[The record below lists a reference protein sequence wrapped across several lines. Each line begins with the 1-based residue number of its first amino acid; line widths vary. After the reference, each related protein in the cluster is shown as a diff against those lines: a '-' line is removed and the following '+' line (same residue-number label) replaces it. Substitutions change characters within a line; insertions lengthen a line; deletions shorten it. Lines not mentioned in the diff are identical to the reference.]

1 MCKKPEINDSA
12 LFDIFGPEHDRF
24 EFPADVHRVTAGNG
38 GEALLIFGREKTAL
52 YDCGMAYCGEY
63 LMKNIRGKL
72 NEKGRK
78 TLDYV
83 ILSHSHYD
91 HIGALPYIRRDFP
104 EAVVC
109 GSQKCHDILERPNA
123 RKLMK
128 ELGTAA
134 RDLFMPGNQEEILV
148 DDLSVDKV
156 LIDGDII
163 DLGEESIIAM
173 ETKGHTDCSM
183 TYMLKPVNLLFASES
198 TGLMEGPEYVH
209 TPFLKSYSD
218 AMISVQKC
226 MDCGAEYLCL
236 SHFGMIPKDFNSRY
250 WELLHKS
257 CDDKM
262 SFIRVMSAEGLSDE
276 EMLQRY
282 TEKYWNP
289 DMDDIQPID
298 AFLINAENIIKAFL
312 KAA

>member
-1 MCKKPEINDSA
+1 MCKKPEIIESE
-12 LFDIFGPEHDRF
+12 LFNIFGDDHDRF
-24 EFPADVHRVTAGNG
+24 AFPADVHRVTSGNG
-38 GEALLIFGREKTAL
+38 GEALLIFGSEKTVL

-63 LMKNIRGKL
+63 LIKNIREKL
-72 NEKGRK
+72 DAKGRAS
-78 TLDYV
+78 LDYV

-104 EAVVC
+104 EAVIC

-134 RDLFMPGNQEEILV
+134 RDLFMPGSQDEILV

-156 LIDGDII
+156 LADGDVI
-163 DLGEESIIAM
+163 DLGEESIIAI

-183 TYMLKPVNLLFASES
+183 TYMLEPVKLLFTSES
-198 TGLMEGPEYVH
+198 TGLMEGPDYVH

-218 AMISVQKC
+218 SMVSVKKC
-226 MDCGAEYLCL
+226 MECGAEYLCL
-236 SHFGMIPKDFNSRY
+236 SHFGMLPKDFNDRY
-250 WELLHKS
+250 WELLHDS
-257 CDDKM
+257 CDKKM
-262 SFIRVMSAEGLSDE
+262 TFIKAMAEEGLNDE
-276 EMLQRY
+276 EMLKRY
-282 TEKYWNP
+282 TERYWNP

-298 AFLINAENIIKAFL
+298 AFLINAKNIIKAFL
-312 KAA
+312 KAV